1 MYVTIFYSKNTGKIK
16 TYCITEIPQDIGY
29 FGEDKV
35 DYELIYDFL
44 TFEYSEE
51 VEVIIR
57 NRDIFIVDL
66 DTKQIVQ
73 KNIVL
78 DVKRI

>member
-1 MYVTIFYSKNTGKIK
+1 MYATFFYSKNTGKIK
-16 TYCITEIPQDIGY
+16 SYCVTETPQDLNY

-44 TFEYSEE
+44 VFEYSEE
-51 VEVIIR
+51 IEIIIR
-57 NRDIFIVDL
+57 NRDIFIVNL
-66 DTKQIVQ
+66 DNKEIVQ

-78 DVKRI
+78 DIKSM

>member
-1 MYVTIFYSKNTGKIK
+1 MYATIFYSKNTGKIK
-16 TYCITEIPQDIGY
+16 TYCITESPQDIGY